1 MNKILD
7 GKKTSL
13 KIKEEIYEITSKL
26 SKDDLPV
33 LGIIQIG
40 DLEESNIYIKHKM
53 NMAKELNIDSILV
66 KLTDNPTDEKIF
78 ETIKEL
84 SNQVTGII
92 VQLPMVS
99 QNVSSVQNILNS
111 IEELQ
116 DIDGLRIIDNQ
127 FNPLFLPAT
136 PKGIILLLN
145 EYKIDFSNYDVSVV
159 GQSNIVGKPLSFYF
173 DTHSKISRRYDKLT
187 PKDNLK
193 FSDLVIVATGVKNS
207 VTVDMLKD
215 DVILMD
221 VGIHRENSKI
231 SGDLDFDACIEK
243 AKYITPVPG
252 GVGPMTVIS
261 LIINLIKSYCLQNPD
276 KLNLYKKINKYF

>member
-33 LGIIQIG
+33 LGIIQVG

-66 KLTDNPTDEKIF
+66 KLADNPTDEKII

-99 QNVSSVQNILNS
+99 QNVSNVQNILNS

-116 DIDGLRIIDNQ
+116 DIDGLRIIDNK

-173 DTHSKISRRYDKLT
+173 DNHSKISRRYDKLT